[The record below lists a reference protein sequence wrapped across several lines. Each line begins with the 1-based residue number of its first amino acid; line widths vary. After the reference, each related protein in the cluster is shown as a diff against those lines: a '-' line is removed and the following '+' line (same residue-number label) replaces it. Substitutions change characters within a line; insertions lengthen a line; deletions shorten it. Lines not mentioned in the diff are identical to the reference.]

1 MNEKLDEFGHKVEF
15 TTSDV
20 KDGLLEASNDL
31 EDGYEKAKES
41 FRQKFDRAQFEHKA
55 EARGKKVGKGARNL
69 FEFAGDSIGLM
80 LLKNNGNQ
88 DWAYKIIKG
97 GRLLGE
103 TAETVLDKVIS
114 GGGKVAA
121 GVADKVDIDELRH
134 KADEVADTVKE
145 KVKDSELV
153 SKVDIKGM
161 KTKVEDMFQDVSDK
175 VTQGIDKLK
184 PDPISREQK
193 KADLEA
199 KIEAFEKLYEEE
211 AINIELHPEDL
222 YRPEELK
229 K

>member
-103 TAETVLDKVIS
+103 TA
-114 GGGKVAA
+114 
-121 GVADKVDIDELRH
+121 
-134 KADEVADTVKE
+134 
-145 KVKDSELV
+145 
-153 SKVDIKGM
+153 
-161 KTKVEDMFQDVSDK
+161 
-175 VTQGIDKLK
+175 
-184 PDPISREQK
+184 
-193 KADLEA
+193 
-199 KIEAFEKLYEEE
+199 
-211 AINIELHPEDL
+211 
-222 YRPEELK
+222 
-229 K
+229 

>member
-153 SKVDIKGM
+153 GKVDIKGM